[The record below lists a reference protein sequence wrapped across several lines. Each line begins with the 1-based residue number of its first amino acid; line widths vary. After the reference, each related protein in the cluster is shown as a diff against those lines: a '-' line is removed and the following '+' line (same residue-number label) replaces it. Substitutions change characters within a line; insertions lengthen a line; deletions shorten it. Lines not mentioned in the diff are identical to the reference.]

1 MSGNVLINA
10 LTAVHAG
17 SNGILNTI
25 DVCMTPIP
33 YGSIPIPYPNVAQS
47 RDADKTAD
55 SVLINGN
62 PACHQKSVFS
72 KSVGDEPGSHKGVA
86 SGQQG
91 AEASFISASFNVM
104 IEGTPATRAFDTMVS
119 NKMNT
124 PPMPLMQPPGMP
136 PIAMPAMSE
145 DEVEAEE
152 GPYVAGYSVMG
163 DVEVKPNLDVT
174 AEETE

>member
-1 MSGNVLINA
+1 MANNVLINA

-17 SNGILNTI
+17 SNGILNTV
-25 DVCMTPIP
+25 DVCLTPI
-33 YGSIPIPYPNVAQS
+33 GNSIVPIPYPNVAQS

-72 KSVGDEPGSHKGVA
+72 KSTGDQPGRRKGVV
-86 SGQQG
+86 SGKIED
-91 AEASFISASFNVM
+91 EASFITASFNVM
-104 IEGTPATRAFDTMVS
+104 IEGTPAVRAFDTMVS

-124 PPMPLMQPPGMP
+124 PPMPLIQPPGMP

-145 DEVEAEE
+145 DEIEAEE

-163 DVEVKPNLDVT
+163 DLDVKPNLDVT
-174 AEETE
+174 AEEIE

>member
-1 MSGNVLINA
+1 MANNVLINA

-25 DVCMTPIP
+25 DVCLTPI
-33 YGSIPIPYPNVAQS
+33 GNSIVPIPYPNVAQS
-47 RDADKTAD
+47 ADADKTAD

-72 KSVGDEPGSHKGVA
+72 KSVGDEPGSRKGVA
-86 SGQQG
+86 SGKKG
-91 AEASFISASFNVM
+91 DEASFITASFNVM

-163 DVEVKPNLDVT
+163 DVDVKPNLDVT